1 MKVQRL
7 GRYVL
12 PALLVVA
19 VVLAWLGT
27 ASSPLRRYSL
37 DDSAQAYVDQGLKRA
52 LVTFATARTLNAA
65 LSLAQ
70 GTQVSAQPLGVGV
83 QVGLG
88 QVLRPV
94 NEIVGQFADLM
105 LAACIAFGVM
115 EILIRVGSHWSVT
128 IALSAVALWYLA
140 HFWRGT
146 AVPFGV
152 GKVLAILLLVRF
164 AIPAVSIA
172 SDVIYRTFMAEDY
185 QASQQAIALST
196 DRITRDAPVPPD
208 QALPT
213 RKNES
218 CWMLP
223 DWLCRKLE
231 AGSNVEQKAEPK
243 ADAGLLDRV
252 KGAVLVDVPGKIGKL
267 GDVAERMTEHVVKL
281 MVVFLLQTLV
291 VPLALGWALLR
302 GVGMLLQ
309 ARPAMATQSRTGSWP
324 SK

>member
-1 MKVQRL
+1 MEAKVKLQAL
-7 GRYVL
+7 GRFVL

-19 VVLAWLGT
+19 VVFAWLGT
-27 ASSPLRRYSL
+27 ASSPLRQYSL
-37 DDSAQAYVDQGLKRA
+37 DDSAQVYVDQGLKRA

-70 GTQVSAQPLGVGV
+70 GTQISAQPLGIGV
-83 QVGLG
+83 QVSLG
-88 QVLRPV
+88 QLLRPI

-105 LAACIAFGVM
+105 LAACIAFGAM

-128 IALSAVALWYLA
+128 IALSALALLYLA
-140 HFWRGT
+140 SRWRGT
-146 AVPFGV
+146 VAPFRV
-152 GKVLAILLLVRF
+152 GKLLAVLLLIRF

-196 DRITRDAPVPPD
+196 DRIRQEPPAQPGQAP
-208 QALPT
+208 A
-213 RKNES
+213 RKKED

-223 DWLCRKLE
+223 DWLCRKLDG
-231 AGSNVEQKAEPK
+231 GSSVEQKAETGAEP
-243 ADAGLLDRV
+243 GLLDRV
-252 KGAVLVDVPGKIGKL
+252 KGAVTVDVPGRIGKL
-267 GDVAERMTEHVVKL
+267 GEVAESMTEHVVKL

-302 GVGMLLQ
+302 GVGVVLQ
-309 ARPAMATQSRTGSWP
+309 ARPSDP
-324 SK
+324 P

>member
-1 MKVQRL
+1 VKLQGLSRF
-7 GRYVL
+7 VL

-19 VVLAWLGT
+19 VVFAWLGT

-37 DDSAQAYVDQGLKRA
+37 DESAQVYVDQGLKRA
-52 LVTFATARTLNAA
+52 LVTFATARTLNAV

-88 QVLRPV
+88 QLLRPI

-105 LAACIAFGVM
+105 LAACIAFGAM

-128 IALSAVALWYLA
+128 IALTALALLYLA
-140 HFWRGT
+140 GRGREV
-146 AVPFGV
+146 AAPFNV
-152 GKVLAILLLVRF
+152 GKALAVILLIRF

-185 QASQQAIALST
+185 RASQQAIALST
-196 DRITRDAPVPPD
+196 DRIGQVAPTQPG
-208 QALPT
+208 QALPA
-213 RKNES
+213 RKGEG

-223 DWLCRKLE
+223 DWLCRKLGG
-231 AGSNVEQKAEPK
+231 GSSVEPRTDPGAEP
-243 ADAGLLDRV
+243 GVLDRV

-267 GDVAERMTEHVVKL
+267 GEVAESMTEHVVKL

-302 GVGMLLQ
+302 GVGLLLQ
-309 ARPAMATQSRTGSWP
+309 ARPRSAP
-324 SK
+324 

>member
-1 MKVQRL
+1 M
-7 GRYVL
+7 GRFVV

-19 VVLAWLGT
+19 VVFAWLGT
-27 ASSPLRRYSL
+27 ANSPLREYSV
-37 DDSAQAYVDQGLKRA
+37 DASAQAYVDQGLKRA

-88 QVLRPV
+88 QLLRPI

-105 LAACIAFGVM
+105 LAACIAFGAM

-128 IALSAVALWYLA
+128 IALSTVALWYLA

-146 AVPFGV
+146 AAPFGV
-152 GKVLAILLLVRF
+152 GKVLAILLVIRF

-196 DRITRDAPVPPD
+196 DRITQDAPVQSD
-208 QALPT
+208 QAPPT
-213 RKNES
+213 RKNDG

-231 AGSNVEQKAEPK
+231 AGSNVEQKSEPK

-252 KGAVLVDVPGKIGKL
+252 KGAVLVDVPGRIGKL
-267 GDVAERMTEHVVKL
+267 GEVAESMTQHVVKL

-309 ARPAMATQSRTGSWP
+309 ARPAVAPQSRTGGWP
-324 SK
+324 ST

>member
-1 MKVQRL
+1 VKLQAL
-7 GRYVL
+7 GRFIV

-19 VVLAWLGT
+19 VVFAWLGT
-27 ASSPLRRYSL
+27 ASSPLRQYSL
-37 DDSAQAYVDQGLKRA
+37 DDSAQVYVDQGLKRA

-70 GTQVSAQPLGVGV
+70 GTQISAQPLGVGV

-88 QVLRPV
+88 QLLRPI

-105 LAACIAFGVM
+105 LAACIAFGAM

-128 IALSAVALWYLA
+128 IALTALALLYLA
-140 HFWRGT
+140 GRWRGT
-146 AVPFGV
+146 AAPFGV
-152 GKVLAILLLVRF
+152 GRFLAVLLLIRF

-196 DRITRDAPVPPD
+196 DRIRQEAPAQPG
-208 QALPT
+208 QAPA
-213 RKNES
+213 RNKED
-218 CWMLP
+218 CWMVP
-223 DWLCRKLE
+223 DWLCRKLDG
-231 AGSNVEQKAEPK
+231 GSSVEQKAETRAEP
-243 ADAGLLDRV
+243 GLLDRA
-252 KGAVLVDVPGKIGKL
+252 KGAAALDVSGRIGKL
-267 GDVAERMTEHVVKL
+267 GEFAESMTEHVVKL

-291 VPLALGWALLR
+291 IPLGLGWALLR

-309 ARPAMATQSRTGSWP
+309 ARPEVAPQSRTGSWP
-324 SK
+324 ST

>member
-1 MKVQRL
+1 MKLQGSLRF
-7 GRYVL
+7 VL

-19 VVLAWLGT
+19 VLLAWLGT

-37 DDSAQAYVDQGLKRA
+37 DESAQVYVDQGLKRA
-52 LVTFATARTLNAA
+52 LVTFATARALNAV

-88 QVLRPV
+88 QLLRPI

-105 LAACIAFGVM
+105 LAACIAFGAM

-128 IALSAVALWYLA
+128 IALSALALLYLA
-140 HFWRGT
+140 GRWRG
-146 AVPFGV
+146 AAAPFDV
-152 GKVLAILLLVRF
+152 GKVLAVVLVIRF
-164 AIPAVSIA
+164 AVPAVSIA

-196 DRITRDAPVPPD
+196 DRISQAAPAQAG
-208 QALPT
+208 QALPA
-213 RKNES
+213 RKGED

-223 DWLCRKLE
+223 DWLCRKLDGGSG
-231 AGSNVEQKAEPK
+231 AGQPAETRPEP
-243 ADAGLLDRV
+243 GLLDRAR
-252 KGAVLVDVPGKIGKL
+252 GAVALDVPGKIGKL
-267 GDVAERMTEHVVKL
+267 GELAESMTEHVVKL

-291 VPLALGWALLR
+291 VPLGLGWALLR

-309 ARPAMATQSRTGSWP
+309 ARPRSAA
-324 SK
+324 

>member
-1 MKVQRL
+1 VKLQAL
-7 GRYVL
+7 GRFVL

-19 VVLAWLGT
+19 VVFAWLGT
-27 ASSPLRRYSL
+27 ASSPLRQYSL
-37 DDSAQAYVDQGLKRA
+37 DDSAQVYVDQGLKRA

-88 QVLRPV
+88 QLLRPI

-105 LAACIAFGVM
+105 LAACIAFGAM

-128 IALSAVALWYLA
+128 IALTALALLYLA
-140 HFWRGT
+140 GRRRGT
-146 AVPFGV
+146 AAPFRV
-152 GKVLAILLLVRF
+152 GKFLAVLLLIRF

-196 DRITRDAPVPPD
+196 ARIRQEAPAQPG
-208 QALPT
+208 QAPART
-213 RKNES
+213 KED

-223 DWLCRKLE
+223 DWLCKKLDG
-231 AGSNVEQKAEPK
+231 GSSVERKAEASAEP
-243 ADAGLLDRV
+243 GLLDRV
-252 KGAVLVDVPGKIGKL
+252 KGAVAVDVPGRIGKL
-267 GDVAERMTEHVVKL
+267 GELAESMTEHVVKL

-291 VPLALGWALLR
+291 IPLGLGWALLR

-309 ARPAMATQSRTGSWP
+309 ARPEVAPQSRTGRWP
-324 SK
+324 ST